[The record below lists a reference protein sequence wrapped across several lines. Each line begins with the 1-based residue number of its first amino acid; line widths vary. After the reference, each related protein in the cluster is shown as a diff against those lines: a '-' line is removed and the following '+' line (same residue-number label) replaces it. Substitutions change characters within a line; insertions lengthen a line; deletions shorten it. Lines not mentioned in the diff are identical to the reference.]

1 MKGNFMNP
9 INIDDF
15 EKDSYQNGIRYWFAH
30 EFMVKLGYE
39 NWLTFK
45 SVISKAMAS
54 CSSLGVDSDECFIPE
69 NITDASGRPFK
80 TYRLSRFAC
89 FLITM
94 QADDKKPEV
103 QHAKVVLSAIAA
115 QLIDSQIGNNDIAR
129 LEARKDLTAANK
141 ILSGTAKASGVQS
154 HQYGLFQ
161 DAGFRG
167 MYDMSLEQL
176 RKYKNIDPN
185 ATAYDFMG
193 LTELAGNLFRVTQT
207 TERLRSSTS
216 HGIQAAMKTAHQ
228 VGSEVRTMM
237 YKNSGVLP
245 EDLAIEDDVSDVKK
259 RLKGANRQMKKLDKK
274 K

>member
-1 MKGNFMNP
+1 MTP
-9 INIDDF
+9 INIEEF

-30 EFMVKLGYE
+30 EFMDKLGYE
-39 NWLTFK
+39 NWMAFK
-45 SVISKAMAS
+45 GVITKAMAS
-54 CSSLGVDSDECFIPE
+54 CSNLGIDSDECFIPE
-69 NITDASGRPFK
+69 NITDVSGRSFK

-115 QLIDSQIGNNDIAR
+115 QLIDSQVGDNDIAR

-141 ILSGTAKASGVQS
+141 ILSGIAKQSGVQN
-154 HQYGLFQ
+154 HQFGLFQ

-167 MYDMSLEQL
+167 MYDMSLEEL
-176 RKYKNIDPN
+176 KRYKNIDSK

-207 TERLRSSTS
+207 SERLRSSSGT
-216 HGIQAAMKTAHQ
+216 GIQSAMHTAKA
-228 VGSEVRTMM
+228 VGNEVRTMM
-237 YKNSGVLP
+237 YKNSGILP
-245 EDLAIEDDVSDVKK
+245 EDLAIEENVSVVKNK
-259 RLKGANRQMKKLDKK
+259 LKASNREMKKLDKK

>member
-1 MKGNFMNP
+1 MTP
-9 INIDDF
+9 INIEDF

-39 NWLTFK
+39 NWMTFK
-45 SVISKAMAS
+45 GVITKAMAS
-54 CSSLGVDSDECFIPE
+54 CSNLGIDSDECFIPE
-69 NITDASGRPFK
+69 NITDASNRPFK

-103 QHAKVVLSAIAA
+103 QHAKIVLSAIAA
-115 QLIDSQIGNNDIAR
+115 QLIDSQVGDNDIAR

-141 ILSGTAKASGVQS
+141 ILTGAAKASGVQS
-154 HQYGLFQ
+154 YQFGLFQ

-167 MYDMSLEQL
+167 MYDMSLDEL
-176 RKYKNIDPN
+176 KRYKNIDSK

-207 TERLRSSTS
+207 TERLRSSNGGGVQS
-216 HGIQAAMKTAHQ
+216 AINTAKA
-228 VGSEVRTMM
+228 VGNEVRTMM
-237 YKNSGVLP
+237 YRNSGVLP
-245 EDLAIEDDVSDVKK
+245 EDLAIEENVAEVKK
-259 RLKGANRQMKKLDKK
+259 RLKASNREMKKLDKK